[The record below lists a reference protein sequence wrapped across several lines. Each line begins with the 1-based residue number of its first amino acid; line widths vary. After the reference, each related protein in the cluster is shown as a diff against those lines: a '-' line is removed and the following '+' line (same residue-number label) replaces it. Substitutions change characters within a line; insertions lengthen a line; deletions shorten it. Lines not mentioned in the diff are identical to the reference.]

1 MEKMSPQMRER
12 VGFRNYSPVDKANTK
27 GKGGEGRML
36 RLARASGVY
45 GNPAGYPSS
54 LSFPSASIRASS
66 PPGREVA
73 KLEFSLFGLYVD
85 ILSRV

>member
-1 MEKMSPQMRER
+1 
-12 VGFRNYSPVDKANTK
+12 
-27 GKGGEGRML
+27 ML